1 MNKLRIALWSLG
13 LILFAACGGGESK
26 DEHGVTL
33 LPATEFNEQLE
44 ALSTYTLIDVRTPEE
59 FAMNHIE
66 SAQNI
71 NVNGASFESKIAL
84 LDKSI
89 PVLVY
94 CKSGGR
100 SATASAQL
108 SAAGFETY
116 ELEGGILN
124 WQSQGLAIEAKKPK
138 GNSGYTLEA
147 YNEAVASNGLVLV
160 DFYATWCGPCKRME
174 PHVEALKEEYKEAL
188 KVVKVDTDKSIEVSN
203 HFKVSSIPM
212 VKLYKNGEEVY
223 SKMGYHSKEA
233 LEELIVKHS

>member
-1 MNKLRIALWSLG
+1 MNKLKITLWSLG
-13 LILFAACGGGESK
+13 LIFFAACGSGESEG
-26 DEHGVTL
+26 EHGVTL
-33 LPATEFNEQLE
+33 LDPSEFNEQIK
-44 ALSTYTLIDVRTPEE
+44 ALSSYNLVDVRTPEE
-59 FAMNHIE
+59 FAMSHLA

-71 NVNGASFESKIAL
+71 NVNGASFDSKIAL

-108 SAAGFETY
+108 SAAGFETF

-124 WQSQGLAIEAKKPK
+124 WQSAGLATKAKEKVR
-138 GNSGYTLEA
+138 SGYTLED
-147 YNEAVASNGLVLV
+147 YNNEVSEAGLVLV

-174 PHVEALKEEYKEAL
+174 PHVQALKEEYKEAL
-188 KVVKVDTDKSIEVSN
+188 KVVKVDTDKSLEVASY
-203 HFKVSSIPM
+203 FKVSSIPM
-212 VKLYKNGEEVY
+212 VKLYKNGQEVY

-233 LEELIVKHS
+233 LQELIVEHS